1 MNSIKLSGLVTSEYC
16 AKASLAQSPS
26 SAGTVWTNPDSS
38 VTSVIS
44 KNHHR
49 LSDQRSLITVF
60 ASPNIPTPDV
70 ETTAQQMFEIIS
82 KGDRYETIYEVAYK
96 QYEFFSPD
104 SWQAVVYGGT
114 VQNGGSAPKVID
126 PYVMLNEKQF
136 FLSARVF
143 DTVKDSGTAKVTEKR
158 YIKKSENLYQA
169 MVITPNKIYAS
180 NTDFNTDDMFR
191 ALAAGDTYHA
201 DQKVWTVQEKHV
213 FFIATIGG
221 FDFFAREILFS

>member
-16 AKASLAQSPS
+16 ALASLAQSPS
-26 SAGTVWTNPDSS
+26 GAGTVWTNPDSS

-49 LSDQRSLITVF
+49 LSDQQSLITVF

-114 VQNGGSAPKVID
+114 VQNGGSAPKDID

-158 YIKKSENLYQA
+158 YIKKAENLYQT
-169 MVITPNKIYAS
+169 MVITPNKIYVS

-221 FDFFAREILFS
+221 INFFAREILLS